1 MLLQEGA
8 QRMSKLRESTE
19 SNLKIVNNITDD
31 QLSKINKLTMT
42 EVSKDDVF
50 VFKMLLVDDS
60 VTRNFTNY
68 PESFQRAILKKAPR
82 KGNWIGLPM
91 MMGKTE
97 DHETMAS
104 NQVGRIFD
112 AKLVRTPTGNIGT
125 IGSVYIPINES
136 TNALIDNIKAGV
148 HREVSI
154 GVSVELPLCSI
165 CGDDIRDCQHEPG
178 KHYNEDLCYIIMDG
192 DVEGQEVSFV
202 AVPGNINAEIV
213 ADDGD
218 YVPLTEAMSN
228 KIIKRKEN
236 SKMAK
241 SLRKQTQML
250 LTEAKRLARL
260 SKEDLEDD
268 VDLDDEFNEEDDD
281 MEDDNKD
288 CSTSESDDDSEN
300 DDLDTEEDDD
310 SEDDDDFTEDD
321 DDSDDDE
328 FEEDEDDDKNI
339 SPTEAMKKVQFIL
352 KKASKQQESLKRKA
366 NENKAFREEM
376 ARETVRLGTLAKAIP
391 VTSKEAFRKAICK
404 MSLKEMKALQS
415 EYKKTVSAKYPN
427 TGKSI
432 TRESAKSTTASMSV
446 RDIVSEFNK

>member
-1 MLLQEGA
+1 
-8 QRMSKLRESTE
+8 MSKLRES
-19 SNLKIVNNITDD
+19 SKSDLRVVSKISSD
-31 QLSKINKLTMT
+31 QLDKINKLTMAK
-42 EVSKDDVF
+42 VSSEEVF

-68 PESFQRAILKKAPR
+68 PESFQRAILKKPP
-82 KGNWIGLPM
+82 KLGNWIGLPM
-91 MMGKTE
+91 LMGRRE
-97 DHETMAS
+97 DHETIAN

-112 AKLVRTPTGNIGT
+112 AKLVRTPTGHIGT

-165 CGDDIRDCQHEPG
+165 CGDDIRDCKHEPG
-178 KHYNEDLCYIIMDG
+178 KHYNEELCYIIMDG

-218 YVPLTEAMSN
+218 YVPLKEAMGN

-236 SKMAK
+236 NKMAK
-241 SLRKQTQML
+241 SLRKQTESL
-250 LTEAKRLARL
+250 LQEAKRLAKL
-260 SKEDLEDD
+260 TE
-268 VDLDDEFNEEDDD
+268 DLDDNDDDELDDEDKFNEEDDD
-281 MEDDNKD
+281 ELDN
-288 CSTSESDDDSEN
+288 N
-300 DDLDTEEDDD
+300 
-310 SEDDDDFTEDD
+310 
-321 DDSDDDE
+321 DDSDDNSDDDGDSNNDDSDDSDDND
-328 FEEDEDDDKNI
+328 DEDDDKNI

-352 KKASKQQESLKRKA
+352 KKASKQQEALKRQAK
-366 NENKAFREEM
+366 ENKSFKEEM

-404 MSLKEMKALQS
+404 MSLKEMKALQA
-415 EYKKTVSAKYPN
+415 EYKKTVSEKYPN
-427 TGKSI
+427 TGRSI
-432 TRESAKSTTASMSV
+432 TKESANSTTATMSV
-446 RDIVSEFNK
+446 RDIVKEFNS

>member
-19 SNLKIVNNITDD
+19 SNLKIVNNITDA
-31 QLSKINKLTMT
+31 QLSKINKLTIS
-42 EVSKDDVF
+42 EVTKDDVF

-112 AKLVRTPTGNIGT
+112 AKLVKTPTGNIGT

-154 GVSVELPLCSI
+154 GVSVELPMCSI

-218 YVPLTEAMSN
+218 YIPLTEAMGN
-228 KIIKRKEN
+228 KITKRKEN

-260 SKEDLEDD
+260 SKEELEDD
-268 VDLDDEFNEEDDD
+268 VDLDDEFDEDD

-288 CSTSESDDDSEN
+288 CSTTESDDDSEN
-300 DDLDTEEDDD
+300 DDLDSDEDDD
-310 SEDDDDFTEDD
+310 SDDDFTE
-321 DDSDDDE
+321 DDDE

-352 KKASKQQESLKRKA
+352 KKASRQQKALKKQAK
-366 NENKAFREEM
+366 ENRAFRKEM

-391 VTSKEAFRKAICK
+391 VTSKEAFKKAICN
-404 MSLKEMKALQS
+404 MSLKEMKSLQA
-415 EYKKTVSAKYPN
+415 EYKKVVSAKYPN

>member
-8 QRMSKLRESTE
+8 QRMSKLRESNE
-19 SNLKIVNNITDD
+19 SNLKIVNNITDA
-31 QLSKINKLTMT
+31 QLSKINKLTIS

-112 AKLVRTPTGNIGT
+112 AKLVKTPTGNIGT

-154 GVSVELPLCSI
+154 GVSVELPMCSI

-218 YVPLTEAMSN
+218 YIPLTEAMGN
-228 KIIKRKEN
+228 KITKRKEN

-260 SKEDLEDD
+260 SKEELEDD
-268 VDLDDEFNEEDDD
+268 VDLDDEFDEDD

-288 CSTSESDDDSEN
+288 CSTTESDDDSEN
-300 DDLDTEEDDD
+300 DDLDSDEDDD
-310 SEDDDDFTEDD
+310 SDDDFTE
-321 DDSDDDE
+321 DDDE

-352 KKASKQQESLKRKA
+352 KKASRQQKALKKQAK
-366 NENKAFREEM
+366 ENRAFRKEM

-391 VTSKEAFRKAICK
+391 VTSKEAFKKAICN
-404 MSLKEMKALQS
+404 MSLKEMKSLQA
-415 EYKKTVSAKYPN
+415 EYKKVVSAKYPN

>member
-19 SNLKIVNNITDD
+19 SNLKIVNNITDA
-31 QLSKINKLTMT
+31 QLSKINKLTIS
-42 EVSKDDVF
+42 EVTKDDVF

-112 AKLVRTPTGNIGT
+112 AKLVKTPTGNIGT

-154 GVSVELPLCSI
+154 GVSVELPMCSI

-218 YVPLTEAMSN
+218 YIPLTEAMGN
-228 KIIKRKEN
+228 KITKRKEN

-260 SKEDLEDD
+260 SKEELEDD
-268 VDLDDEFNEEDDD
+268 VDLDDEFDEDD

-288 CSTSESDDDSEN
+288 CSTTESDDDSEN
-300 DDLDTEEDDD
+300 DDLDSDEDDD
-310 SEDDDDFTEDD
+310 SDDDFTE
-321 DDSDDDE
+321 DDDE

-352 KKASKQQESLKRKA
+352 KKASRQQKALKKQAK
-366 NENKAFREEM
+366 ENRAFRKEM

-391 VTSKEAFRKAICK
+391 VTSKEAFKKAICK
-404 MSLKEMKALQS
+404 MSLKEMKALQA

-432 TRESAKSTTASMSV
+432 TRESAKSTSTTMSV
-446 RDIVSEFNK
+446 RDIVKEFNS